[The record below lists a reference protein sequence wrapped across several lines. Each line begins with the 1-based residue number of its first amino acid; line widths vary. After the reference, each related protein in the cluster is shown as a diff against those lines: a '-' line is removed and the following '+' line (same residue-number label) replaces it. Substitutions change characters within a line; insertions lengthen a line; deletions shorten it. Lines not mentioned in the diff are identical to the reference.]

1 MSVSFYNND
10 VIIGSAQTLELPFLF
25 DSHNILSAITTGK
38 KAYLGIRNN
47 EAATRHLYVFE
58 TLLEVE

>member
-10 VIIGSAQTLELPFLF
+10 VIIGTAQTLALPFLF
-25 DSHNILSAITTGK
+25 DSQNISSAITTGK

-47 EAATRHLYVFE
+47 EADTRHLYLYD